1 MHVRTNPSVFT
12 DVKQCTD
19 KQMHLKLERTGK
31 HSQTYQHAI
40 YSSRFAAS
48 GDIAQV
54 HEYVKHH
61 LLAGKISN
69 DVMNVSYVY
78 IGNVKLEL

>member
-1 MHVRTNPSVFT
+1 MFT

-19 KQMHLKLERTGK
+19 KQVHLKLERTGK
-31 HSQTYQHAI
+31 QSNVSACG

-48 GDIAQV
+48 GDTAHV

-61 LLAGKISN
+61 LLAGRISN
-69 DVMNVSYVY
+69 DVVNVSYVY
-78 IGNVKLEL
+78 VGDVKLEL